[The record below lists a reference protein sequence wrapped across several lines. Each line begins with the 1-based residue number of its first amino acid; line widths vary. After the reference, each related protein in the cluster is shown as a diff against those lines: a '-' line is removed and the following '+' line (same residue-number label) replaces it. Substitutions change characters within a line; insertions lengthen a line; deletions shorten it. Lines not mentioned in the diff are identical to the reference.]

1 MNTIRVHTDH
11 PTQASAPR
19 ESNEQAASVLPL
31 EYRLALQSAASVRNP
46 HQRAKAIAKATE
58 RAKRAHPEFFR

>member
-1 MNTIRVHTDH
+1 MNTIRVHADH
-11 PTQASAPR
+11 SLLASAPR
-19 ESNEQAASVLPL
+19 EHNETAASVLPL
-31 EYRLALQSAASVRNP
+31 EYRLALQSAAGVKNP